1 MRVTNDVKNA
11 SLAARLSSLGGHS
24 AHTLVQADRVSDIM
38 QYGFAAI
45 GLVLM
50 APLFLVISLLIKFTS
65 QGPVLY
71 RGLRVGKDGRIFTIY
86 KFRTLQVG
94 AEEKIGARLLT
105 DRDTFFTP
113 VGKFLKCTKFDE
125 LPQLVNV
132 LQGEM
137 NLVGPRPIRP
147 IFVEKLC
154 GDIPR
159 YPIRFAVKP
168 GMTGL
173 AQIRGGYFTDPR
185 DKLRYELLYI
195 KNRSPLLDL
204 KLIALTLAGIPKDF
218 SSGPFSVRRP
228 LPPGS
233 PLTNA
238 PTSSRAGKLVSG
250 ETPKRPRDGRWHL
263 AVAWPSLS
271 AERSSPETLA
281 VIVLRQMLECALPLV
296 KPERTDFFL
305 RESSL
310 SSAGGSVSSE
320 VF

>member
-1 MRVTNDVKNA
+1 MHVTNEVKNA
-11 SLAARLSSLGGHS
+11 FLAARLSSLGGPP
-24 AHTLVQADRVSDIM
+24 AHTLVTADRVSDII

-50 APLFLVISLLIKFTS
+50 APLFLVISLLIKLTS
-65 QGPVLY
+65 QGPILY

-105 DRDTFFTP
+105 DCDAYYTP
-113 VGKFLKCTKFDE
+113 IGKFLKRTKFDE

-132 LQGEM
+132 LKGEM
-137 NLVGPRPIRP
+137 NLVGPRPVRP
-147 IFVEKLC
+147 IFFEKLC

-173 AQIRGGYFTDPR
+173 AQVRGGYFTDPR

-204 KLIALTLAGIPKDF
+204 KLIALTLAGIPKEF

-228 LPPGS
+228 SPPCV
-233 PLTNA
+233 PLTNVPA
-238 PTSSRAGKLVSG
+238 SSRAGELVSA
-250 ETPKRPRDGRWHL
+250 ETPKRPRNSHRHL
-263 AVAWPSLS
+263 AVGWPSLS

-281 VIVLRQMLECALPLV
+281 VTMLRQMLECALPLV
-296 KPERTDFFL
+296 KP
-305 RESSL
+305 
-310 SSAGGSVSSE
+310 
-320 VF
+320 